1 MRHLPPSVTRAPMM
15 RRHYQ
20 HDLTTSP
27 KAIINPARRIRLARG
42 ALVINAP
49 RPRLFPLAS
58 RSCLLQG
65 REVRFAARE
74 HRYGLRQ
81 HDLARASV
89 TRERPAYMDT

>member
-1 MRHLPPSVTRAPMM
+1 MRHLPPSVTRAHTM
-15 RRHYQ
+15 RRQYE

-27 KAIINPARRIRLARG
+27 MTISNPARYYRLSRG
-42 ALVINAP
+42 ALLINAP

-65 REVRFAARE
+65 CKVRFAARE